1 MKSEKAGWRD
11 LGSLEICI
19 SCCQQVSNQ
28 MHPSARLHCRL
39 LLVECMMCV
48 YHPSTG
54 QCQCSMSPISEAR
67 TMGGIHYYTLPDTL
81 LHPLRYITTPSQSI
95 LPKQHVSDSNI
106 PGHDPRWRDV
116 APPHPPPSMQLCH
129 VMVYKM

>member
-81 LHPLRYITTPSQSI
+81 LHPPRAFCQSSMSATPISQAMT
-95 LPKQHVSDSNI
+95 LAGVM
-106 PGHDPRWRDV
+106 W
-116 APPHPPPSMQLCH
+116 PPHPPPSMQLCQEYDVCMWAH
-129 VMVYKM
+129 RTLA